1 MTGGVLGVVLA
12 GGRSTRFGSDKAEAV
27 YEGRTL
33 LEHAIATLS
42 LYCDDVVV
50 AGRNV
55 APVRT
60 VRDWPRA
67 DMGPLGGLAGVLRE
81 AAVGHFHTVLSIGV
95 DCLGLPANLRELL
108 WPAPSFLRDQPV
120 VGLWPVEAL
129 EACEAILADG
139 GSRSVRRFAEVA
151 GARPVKLAA
160 PLANIN
166 TPAALDEYA
175 IRHG

>member
-1 MTGGVLGVVLA
+1 MTSGVLGVVLA

-27 YEGRTL
+27 YERRTL

-42 LYCDDVVV
+42 LHCDDVVV

-60 VRDWPRA
+60 VPDWPRVG
-67 DMGPLGGLAGVLRE
+67 MGPLGGLAGGLRE
-81 AAVGHFHTVLSIGV
+81 GAEKGFHAVLSVGV
-95 DCLGLPANLRELL
+95 DCLGLPANLHKLL
-108 WPAPSFLRDQPV
+108 SPAPSFLRDQPV

-129 EACEAILADG
+129 QVLEAILADG
-139 GSRSVRRFAEVA
+139 GSRSVRRFAEFT
-151 GARPVKLAA
+151 GARPVELET

-166 TPAALDEYA
+166 TPAALACYA
-175 IRHG
+175 GSNG

>member
-12 GGRSTRFGSDKAEAV
+12 GGRSTRFGSDKAEAI
-27 YEGRTL
+27 YDGITL

-60 VRDWPRA
+60 VPDWPRSVL
-67 DMGPLGGLAGVLRE
+67 GPLGGLAGGLRE
-81 AAVGHFHTVLSIGV
+81 GAKKGYRAVLSVGV
-95 DCLGLPANLRELL
+95 DCLGLPPNLRELL
-108 WPAPSFLRDQPV
+108 SPAPTFLREQPV
-120 VGLWPVEAL
+120 VGLWQVEAL
-129 EACEAILADG
+129 NTLEAILTDG
-139 GSRSVRRFAEVA
+139 ASRSVKRFAELT
-151 GARPVKLAA
+151 GARPVELAA

-166 TPAALDEYA
+166 TPAALDDYA